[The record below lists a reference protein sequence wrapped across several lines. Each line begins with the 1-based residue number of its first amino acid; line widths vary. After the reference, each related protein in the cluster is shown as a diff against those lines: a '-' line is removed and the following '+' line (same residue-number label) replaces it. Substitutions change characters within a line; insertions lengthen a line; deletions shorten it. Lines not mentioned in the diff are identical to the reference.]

1 MIINRRQLR
10 IKVLQQ
16 LYAFDQTEEASLKVF
31 EKNLDHSIEKMFDL
45 YYYYLLLLIELRV
58 LADHKIQEG
67 KNKHIP
73 SDKDLNPS
81 LRFVNNR
88 LIKSLAQNPVLTLR
102 IQDRG
107 ISWSNDMDIVKGLFK
122 KIRDEDFYKEY
133 LESEESSVESDV
145 QFVLQLFKKHIV
157 NDAVLYAY
165 IEDQSIFWID
175 DIDLVASMIVKSFK
189 RSKENL
195 GQVEILDLF
204 KEEKEER
211 DFYRNLFHKSIVNK
225 EEADGIIR
233 EHTNNWDIE
242 RIALMDILIM
252 RLAVT
257 EVISF
262 NSIPVKVT
270 LNEYIELA
278 KQYSTNKSN
287 SFVNGILDKSFE
299 ELKKAGKINKIG
311 RGLME

>member
-16 LYAFDQTEEASLKVF
+16 LYAFEQTEEASLKVF
-31 EKNLDHSIEKMFDL
+31 EKNLDHSVDKMYDL
-45 YYYYLLLLIELRV
+45 YYFYLLLLIEIRN
-58 LADHKIQEG
+58 LAEQKILDA
-67 KNKHIP
+67 KNKYVP

-88 LIKSLAQNPVLTLR
+88 LLKSLAENPILMSR
-102 IQDRG
+102 IQERS
-107 ISWSNDMDIVKGLFK
+107 ISWSGEMDLVKSLFN
-122 KIRDEDFYKEY
+122 KIRKEEIYLNY
-133 LESEESSVESDV
+133 LESDDDSVDADV
-145 QFVLQLFKKHIV
+145 QFVVDLFKKHIV
-157 NDAVLYAY
+157 NDEVVYAY
-165 IEDQSIFWID
+165 FEDQSIFWID
-175 DIDLVASMIVKSFK
+175 DIDLVASMILKSFK
-189 RSKENL
+189 RSREEM
-195 GQVEILDLF
+195 GQVKILDLF

-211 DFYRNLFHKSIVNK
+211 DFYQKLFHNSVMKRDEVD
-225 EEADGIIR
+225 AIIR

-257 EVISF
+257 EAMTF
-262 NSIPVKVT
+262 KSIPIKVS

-299 ELKKAGKINKIG
+299 ELKEKGLIKKTG
-311 RGLME
+311 RGLIE

>member
-16 LYAFDQTEEASLKVF
+16 LYAFDQTEEASLKIF
-31 EKNLDHSIEKMFDL
+31 EKNLDFSIEKMFDL
-45 YYYYLLLLIELRV
+45 YYYYLLLMIELRN
-58 LADHKIQEG
+58 LAEQKIQEG
-67 KNKHIP
+67 KNKHVP
-73 SDKDLNPS
+73 SEKDLNPS

-88 LIKSLAQNPVLTLR
+88 LIKSLSQNPVLTLR
-102 IQDRG
+102 LQDRG
-107 ISWSNDMDIVKGLFK
+107 ISWSNEMDIVKGLFK
-122 KIRDEDFYKEY
+122 KIRNEEFFIEY
-133 LESEESSVESDV
+133 LESDDMSVERDI
-145 QFVLQLFKKHIV
+145 QFALQLFKKHIV
-157 NDAVLYAY
+157 NDDVLFAY

-189 RSKENL
+189 RSKDNL

-211 DFYRNLFHKSIVNK
+211 EFYHKLFHNSVMNK
-225 EEADGIIR
+225 EETDGIIR
-233 EHTNNWDIE
+233 EFTNNWDIE

-257 EVISF
+257 EAIYFS
-262 NSIPVKVT
+262 SIPVKVT

-278 KQYSTNKSN
+278 KQYSTVKSN

-299 ELKKAGKINKIG
+299 ELKKAGRIKKTG
-311 RGLME
+311 RGLIE

>member
-16 LYAFDQTEEASLKVF
+16 LYAFEQTEEASLKVF
-31 EKNLDHSIEKMFDL
+31 EKNLDHSVDKMYDL
-45 YYYYLLLLIELRV
+45 YYFYLLLLIEIRN
-58 LADHKIQEG
+58 LAEQKILDA
-67 KNKHIP
+67 KNKYVP

-88 LIKSLAQNPVLTLR
+88 LLKSLAENPILMSR
-102 IQDRG
+102 IQERS
-107 ISWSNDMDIVKGLFK
+107 ISWSGEMDLVKSLFN
-122 KIRDEDFYKEY
+122 KIRKEEIYLNY
-133 LESEESSVESDV
+133 LESDDDSVDADV
-145 QFVLQLFKKHIV
+145 QFVVDLFKKHIV
-157 NDAVLYAY
+157 NDEVVYAY
-165 IEDQSIFWID
+165 FEDQSIFWID
-175 DIDLVASMIVKSFK
+175 DIDLVASMILKSFK
-189 RSKENL
+189 RSRDEM
-195 GQVEILDLF
+195 GQVKILDLF

-211 DFYRNLFHKSIVNK
+211 DFYQKLFHNSVMKRDEVD
-225 EEADGIIR
+225 AIIR

-257 EVISF
+257 EAMTF
-262 NSIPVKVT
+262 KSIPIKVS

-299 ELKKAGKINKIG
+299 ELKEKGLIKKTG
-311 RGLME
+311 RGLIE

>member
-16 LYAFDQTEEASLKVF
+16 LYAFDQTEEASLKIF
-31 EKNLDHSIEKMFDL
+31 EKNLDYSIEKMFDL
-45 YYYYLLLLIELRV
+45 YYYYLLLIIELRR
-58 LADHKIQEG
+58 LAEQKIQEG
-67 KNKHIP
+67 KNKHVP
-73 SDKDLNPS
+73 SESDINPS
-81 LRFVNNR
+81 LRFINNR
-88 LIKSLAQNPVLTLR
+88 LIKSLSQNPVLALR

-107 ISWSNDMDIVKGLFK
+107 VSWANEMDIVKGLFK
-122 KIRDEDFYKEY
+122 KIREEDFYKEY
-133 LESEESSVESDV
+133 LESEDDGVEKDV

-157 NDAVLYAY
+157 NNEVLYAY
-165 IEDQSIFWID
+165 FEDQSIFWID

-189 RSKENL
+189 RSRETV
-195 GQVEILDLF
+195 GEVEILDLF

-211 DFYRNLFHKSIVNK
+211 EFYHKLFHNAVVNK
-225 EEADGIIR
+225 DDSDNIIK

-242 RIALMDILIM
+242 RIALMDILLM

-257 EVISF
+257 EVLTFS
-262 NSIPVKVT
+262 SIPVKVT

-299 ELKKAGKINKIG
+299 ELKKEGKIKKSG
-311 RGLME
+311 RGLIG